1 MSGAISLTQK
11 INLKH
16 GDEMK
21 EEEHKVKS
29 RLKTDPFVFIRL
41 TSFHNTIL
49 LSGGKKI
56 IRKGYQ

>member
-1 MSGAISLTQK
+1 MAVSGAISLIQK

-21 EEEHKVKS
+21 EEEEHKVKS
-29 RLKTDPFVFIRL
+29 RLKTDPFVFVRL

-49 LSGGKKI
+49 LSGGKK
-56 IRKGYQ
+56 